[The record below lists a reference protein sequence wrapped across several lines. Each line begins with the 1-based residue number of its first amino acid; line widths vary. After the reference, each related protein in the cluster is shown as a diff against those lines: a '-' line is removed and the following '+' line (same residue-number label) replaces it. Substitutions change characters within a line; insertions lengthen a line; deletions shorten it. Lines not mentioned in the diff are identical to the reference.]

1 MKRTKSRSL
10 LKYTE
15 SYLMLGFWFVFFAFF
30 TLIPIAI
37 SIVISF
43 TDYNMLQT
51 PHFVGFNNYIRLLLD
66 DEIFVKSLANTLLF
80 AVITGPIGYLISFV
94 IAWFIN
100 ETGRAARPFLTFLFY
115 SPSIAGSIYV
125 VWTYIFSDDSYGF
138 LNSTLISMGIL
149 QKPVQW
155 LTDVNYNSYVVIVV
169 ILWMSMGTSFLAFIA
184 GLQSL
189 NKSLFESAAIDGIR
203 NRWQELWYI
212 TLPQMVPQLL
222 IGAVLTISS
231 SFAVG
236 AVPAALTGNPS
247 TDYSTHTLIL
257 HIQDYGNTRLEMGY
271 ASSAAVVLFI
281 LMIGTWF
288 AINKGLRSLGK
299 D

>member
-1 MKRTKSRSL
+1 MKIGKFFR
-10 LKYTE
+10 KYGE
-15 SYLMLGFWFVFFAFF
+15 SYFMLGCWFVFFVFF
-30 TLIPIAI
+30 TLIPIII
-37 SIVISF
+37 SVVISL
-43 TDYNMLQT
+43 TDFNMLQT
-51 PHFVGFNNYIRLLLD
+51 PEFVGPDNYIRLILS

-80 AVITGPIGYLISFV
+80 AVITGPVGYILCFV
-94 IAWFIN
+94 MAWFIN
-100 ETGRAARPFLTFLFY
+100 ETGKYVRPFLTFLFY
-115 SPSIAGSIYV
+115 SPTLAGSV
-125 VWTYIFSDDSYGF
+125 FVMWTYVFSDDSYGL
-138 LNSTLISMGIL
+138 LNSMLMNMGIL
-149 QKPVQW
+149 QSPIQW
-155 LTDVNYNSYVVIVV
+155 LTNPNYNFYVVIVV
-169 ILWMSMGTSFLAFIA
+169 ILWMSMGTSFLSFIA

-247 TDYSTHTLIL
+247 TDYSTHTLLL
-257 HIQDYGNTRLEMGY
+257 HITDYGNTRLELGY
-271 ASSAAVVLFI
+271 ASATAVVLFI
-281 LMIGTWF
+281 IMVVSWSV
-288 AINKGLRSLGK
+288 INKALHSLGK

>member
-1 MKRTKSRSL
+1 MKKTKRPSL

-15 SYLMLGFWFVFFAFF
+15 SYLMLGFWFVFFVFF
-30 TLIPIAI
+30 TLIPIGI
-37 SIVISF
+37 SVVISF

-80 AVITGPIGYLISFV
+80 AVITGPVGYLISFI

-100 ETGRAARPFLTFLFY
+100 ETGRGIRPFLTVLFY

-125 VWTYIFSDDSYGF
+125 VWTYIFSDDSYGL
-138 LNSTLISMGIL
+138 LNSTLLNMGIL
-149 QKPVQW
+149 KKPIQW
-155 LTDVNYNSYVVIVV
+155 LTDTNYNFYVVIVV

-222 IGAVLTISS
+222 IGAVLTIST

-257 HIQDYGNTRLEMGY
+257 HIEDYGNTRLEMGY
-271 ASSAAVVLFI
+271 ASSAAVILFI
-281 LMIGTWF
+281 IMVATWF
-288 AINKGLRSLGK
+288 VINKGVRSLGK

>member
-1 MKRTKSRSL
+1 MKRAKRQSL
-10 LKYTE
+10 RKYTE
-15 SYLMLGFWFVFFAFF
+15 SYLMLGFWFVFFIFF

-37 SIVISF
+37 SVVISF

-51 PHFVGFNNYIRLLLD
+51 PHFVGLNNYMRLLLD

-100 ETGRAARPFLTFLFY
+100 ETGKTVRPVLTFLFY

-138 LNSTLISMGIL
+138 LNSMLLSTGIL
-149 QKPVQW
+149 QKPIQW
-155 LTDVNYNSYVVIVV
+155 LTDSNYNAYVVIVV

-281 LMIGTWF
+281 LMVGTWF
-288 AINKGLRSLGK
+288 AVNKGLRSLGK